1 MQETET
7 GTVSGTVFYNDG
19 TTPLAGAEVQ
29 VVAEGETEPVQGT
42 ITDDAG
48 NFSMILNSGVYS
60 LNVIVNGSS
69 VGTLN
74 VTINAGDSVP
84 ANVVTS
90 RTVSR

>member
-1 MQETET
+1 VQETEPDTGTET

-29 VVAEGETEPVQGT
+29 SVAEGDSEPIQGT

-60 LNVIVNGSS
+60 LNGIVNGGS
-69 VGTLN
+69 VGTHDDIKLHSINN
-74 VTINAGDSVP
+74 V
-84 ANVVTS
+84 
-90 RTVSR
+90 